1 MPHCI
6 LLAGNPIVPTER
18 PAAEAITPGHLVHFA
33 PSGTTAG
40 QLLRHWTSGGDGAPW
55 FARERLMPDR
65 GTTAEAID
73 RPYVS
78 GETVNWLMGATGDK
92 FYAFLASGAAA
103 VQMGDPLCSN
113 GDGTLTLG
121 VPGTDVI
128 VADAAEAKVGAI
140 TGPVRL
146 RVYAR

>member
-6 LLAGNPIVPTER
+6 LLAGKPIIPTER
-18 PAAEAITPGHLVHFA
+18 PAAEAITPGHLVDFA
-33 PSGTTAG
+33 PSGTTTG
-40 QLLRHWTSGGDGAPW
+40 KLVKHWASGGDGAPW

-73 RPYVS
+73 RPYIS
-78 GETVNWLMGATGDK
+78 GETVNWMMGATGDK
-92 FYAFLASGAAA
+92 FYAFLASGVA
-103 VQMGDPLCSN
+103 VVIGDPLCSAGN
-113 GDGTLTLG
+113 GTLTKAA
-121 VPGTDVI
+121 GTNVV
-128 VADAAEAKVGAI
+128 VADAAESVNNSVAA